1 MRRLLWI
8 AIAFAAL
15 TVAWIPTPVAGAQ
28 PPTKRAVIVLAP
40 YLTWADVTP
49 TSTPTIW
56 SLAENGAVGDI
67 NARSR
72 TREPGEPASPLEGAL
87 TISAGAWAVPS
98 FAAPAAFVESERYEV
113 GTAAEAFQRT
123 TGEQVG
129 DNRIVFLGMP
139 MTQRLN
145 AERSIEVVLGILGD
159 TVEGAGGLTAAV
171 GNSDVGYVTAEQRRV
186 RPAAMAAM
194 NSKGLVALGDI
205 SPKLIREDP
214 NAPFGIETDVE
225 QFAEA
230 LREVDAA
237 TAAAPGPALVVL
249 DAGDAYRATK
259 FEPQVSP
266 AIAEEQRR
274 RALTTLDRVV
284 ALAAEQFADDTIMV
298 VSQSSGDALINRPE
312 GLGPVVVAGEGWS
325 GYLTSNST
333 QREGLV
339 TNLDVTAT
347 VLEVLGLERPVQVL
361 GNEMRVTQAPP
372 ELEDR
377 VEHLSRMDATAVS
390 VDAAKPGIV
399 NSFVVLTVIVL
410 LLGAFVLVRSHHW
423 SARTVRSWVL
433 GLRLALLA
441 VVSVPVASWLMFSWM
456 RWPQSAGESTMGLLA
471 TAAVVLG
478 FAVILLVRFPVRV
491 PIAALSLLTALTIM
505 IDQLLGAPASFTNT
519 FGYSPLLAARF
530 YGMGNEAAA
539 ILVGSSLVGVA
550 LLFDQWPASRWT
562 RWGKRYG
569 LPLLGIAVTATA
581 AAPFWGANIG
591 VAVWGV
597 AGFGLAWV
605 LMNGRHVT
613 ARTIVWLALS
623 VVAVI
628 AAFAAV
634 DLLGGGAQTH
644 LARAI
649 SSAQQGGW
657 VELWNIVAR
666 KAETNM
672 RVLTHTNWAYIL
684 VATLAFLGFMR
695 WRPQGGF
702 AETLEANPNFADAI
716 TVSLAAGLV
725 AYFSEDSG
733 IVIPALEVFYVG
745 VAIVWLMLARLDSS
759 DSTERDVGDDA
770 ETSTR

>member
-1 MRRLLWI
+1 M
-8 AIAFAAL
+8 AAL
-15 TVAWIPTPVAGAQ
+15 VAAWIPAPRAYAQ
-28 PPTKRAVIVLAP
+28 PPTKRVVIVLAP

-49 TSTPTIW
+49 TSTPTVW
-56 SLAENGAVGDI
+56 SLAEKGAVGDI

-98 FAAPAAFVESERYEV
+98 YNAAAAYLASERYEV
-113 GTAAEAFQRT
+113 GTAAEAFERT
-123 TGEQVG
+123 TGELVG
-129 DNRIVFLGMP
+129 DNSIVFLGMP
-139 MTQRLN
+139 MTQRQN
-145 AERSIEVVLGILGD
+145 AERSVEVVLGILGE
-159 TVEGAGGLTAAV
+159 TVESAGGVTAAV

-194 NSKGLVALGDI
+194 NAKGLVALGDV

-214 NAPFGIETDVE
+214 SAPFGIETDLE
-225 QFAEA
+225 EFEKA
-230 LREVDAA
+230 LALVDES
-237 TAAAPGPALVVL
+237 TAAMTGPSYVVL

-266 AIAEEQRR
+266 TIADDQRR
-274 RALTTLDRVV
+274 RALRTLDSVV
-284 ALAAEQFADDTIMV
+284 ALAAEKFPDDTVMV
-298 VSQSSGDALINRPE
+298 VSQSSGDPLRNLPE
-312 GLGPVVVAGEGWS
+312 GLGPVIVSGEGWS
-325 GYLTSNST
+325 GYLTSSST

-347 VLEVLGLERPVQVL
+347 VLESLGLKRPVQVL
-361 GNEMRVTQAPP
+361 GNEMRTVEAPA

-377 VEHLSRMDATAVS
+377 ISHLRRMDATAVS
-390 VDAAKPGIV
+390 VDAAKPGVV
-399 NSFVVLTVIVL
+399 NSFVVFTVGAL
-410 LLGAFVLVRSHHW
+410 LLGAFILVRARHW
-423 SARTVRSWVL
+423 TARTVKWWVL

-441 VVSVPVASWLMFSWM
+441 VVSVPVASWLMFLWM
-456 RWPQSAGESTMGLLA
+456 RWPETPGQATFGLLT
-471 TAAVVLG
+471 TAAVVFG
-478 FAVILLVRFPVRV
+478 CAVALLVWTPIRV
-491 PIAALSLLTALTIM
+491 PIAALSLLTAVTIM

-550 LLFDQWPASRWT
+550 LLFDQWPESHWT
-562 RWGKRYG
+562 VLGKRYG
-569 LPLLGIAVTATA
+569 LVLLGIAVTATA

-591 VAVWGV
+591 VAIWGI

-613 ARTIVWLALS
+613 PKTIAWLSVS

-634 DLLGGGAQTH
+634 DLLSGGPQTH
-644 LARAI
+644 LARALA
-649 SSAQQGGW
+649 SAQQGGLI
-657 VELWNIVAR
+657 ELWTIVAR

-702 AETLEANPNFADAI
+702 AETLALNPNFADAI
-716 TVSLAAGLV
+716 TVSLVAGLV
-725 AYFSEDSG
+725 AYFTEDSG
-733 IVIPALEVFYVG
+733 IVIPALEFFYVG
-745 VAIVWLMLARLDSS
+745 VAVVWLMLARLDAADTHSEDQVDDSESS
-759 DSTERDVGDDA
+759 SR
-770 ETSTR
+770 

>member
-8 AIAFAAL
+8 TLALAAFTA
-15 TVAWIPTPVAGAQ
+15 AWIPAPHAYAQ
-28 PPTKRAVIVLAP
+28 LPTKRVVIVLAP

-56 SLAENGAVGDI
+56 SLAEKGAVGDI

-98 FAAPAAFVESERYEV
+98 YNAAAAYLASERYEV

-129 DNRIVFLGMP
+129 DNSIVFLGMP
-139 MTQRLN
+139 MTQRQN
-145 AERSIEVVLGILGD
+145 AERSIEVVLGILGE
-159 TVEGAGGLTAAV
+159 TVESAGGVTAAV

-194 NSKGLVALGDI
+194 NAQGLVALGDI

-214 NAPFGIETDVE
+214 NAPFGIETDLE
-225 QFAEA
+225 EFEEA
-230 LREVDAA
+230 LASVDNS
-237 TAAAPGPALVVL
+237 TAAISGPGFVVL

-266 AIAEEQRR
+266 TIADDQRN
-274 RALTTLDRVV
+274 RALRTLDSVV
-284 ALAAEQFADDTIMV
+284 ALAAEKFADDTIMV
-298 VSQSSGDALINRPE
+298 VSQSSGDPLRNRPE
-312 GLGPVVVAGEGWS
+312 GLGPVVVSGEGWS
-325 GYLTSNST
+325 GYLTSSST

-347 VLEVLGLERPVQVL
+347 VLESLDLERPVQVL
-361 GNEMRVTQAPP
+361 GNEMRTTDAPAQ
-372 ELEDR
+372 LQDR
-377 VEHLSRMDATAVS
+377 IAHLSRMDATAVS

-399 NSFVVLTVIVL
+399 NSFVVFTVAAL
-410 LLGAFVLVRSHHW
+410 LLGAFVLVRARHW
-423 SARTVRSWVL
+423 SARTVKWWVL

-441 VVSVPVASWLMFSWM
+441 VLSVPVASWLMFLWM
-456 RWPQSAGESTMGLLA
+456 RWPATPGQSTFGLLT
-471 TAAVVLG
+471 TAAVVFG
-478 FAVILLVRFPVRV
+478 SAVILLVRTPIRV
-491 PIAALSLLTALTIM
+491 PIAALSLLTAVTIM
-505 IDQLLGAPASFTNT
+505 VDQLLGAPASFTNT

-562 RWGKRYG
+562 LLGKRYG
-569 LPLLGIAVTATA
+569 LVLLGIAVTATA

-591 VAVWGV
+591 VAIWGI

-613 ARTIVWLALS
+613 PKTIAWLSVS

-628 AAFAAV
+628 AAFAAI
-634 DLLGGGAQTH
+634 DLLSGGPQTH
-644 LARAI
+644 LARALA
-649 SSAQQGGW
+649 SAQQGGLI
-657 VELWNIVAR
+657 ELWNIVAR

-702 AETLEANPNFADAI
+702 AETLAVNPNFADAI
-716 TVSLAAGLV
+716 TVSLVAGLV

-745 VAIVWLMLARLDSS
+745 VAVVWLMLSQLDG
-759 DSTERDVGDDA
+759 TDVDADVEGDDSQA
-770 ETSTR
+770 SAR